1 MDGSIQ
7 KYMAFVKTVECGSFT
22 KAAEQLSY
30 SQSGISRMINDLEKE
45 WKVVLLER
53 SKSGVKLTSS
63 GMKLLPYAERV
74 CREYEKLQLEVDEL
88 QGFKSGLIRIGTFSS
103 VATHWLPNII
113 KEFQKNYPNI
123 DYEMLLGDYTDI
135 EEWIM
140 EGRIDCGFTRL
151 PVRDEMDTIFLEQDR
166 LLAVLPENHYLA
178 DKEKVS
184 VADLCS
190 EPFMLLEKDTKAEI
204 SAIFEKSGLTPKTH
218 FTTLDDYAVMSMIEN
233 GLGISILPEL
243 ILRRIPY
250 KIVAKEL
257 DIPAYRNIGLA
268 VRNKKTLSLAAKKF
282 IEYLKYR

>member
-88 QGFKSGLIRIGTFSS
+88 QGLKSGLIRIGTFSS

-166 LLAVLPENHYLA
+166 LLVVLPEGHPLT
-178 DKEKVS
+178 E
-184 VADLCS
+184 
-190 EPFMLLEKDTKAEI
+190 LE
-204 SAIFEKSGLTPKTH
+204 IFERSNLKPKVH
-218 FTTLDDYAVMSMIEN
+218 FTTWDDYAIMAMVES
-233 GLGISILPEL
+233 GLGISVLPEL
-243 ILRRIPY
+243 ILKRIPY
-250 KIVAKEL
+250 RIVTREL
-257 DIPAYRNIGLA
+257 EIPAYRNIGLA
-268 VRNKKTLSLAAKKF
+268 MRNRKGATPAVKRFL
-282 IEYLKYR
+282 EYLQYR

>member
-88 QGFKSGLIRIGTFSS
+88 QGLKSGLIRIGTFSS

-113 KEFQKNYPNI
+113 KEFQKI
-123 DYEMLLGDYTDI
+123 IQTLITRCFWVI
-135 EEWIM
+135 I
-140 EGRIDCGFTRL
+140 RILKNGSW
-151 PVRDEMDTIFLEQDR
+151 
-166 LLAVLPENHYLA
+166 
-178 DKEKVS
+178 KG
-184 VADLCS
+184 
-190 EPFMLLEKDTKAEI
+190 
-204 SAIFEKSGLTPKTH
+204 GLTV
-218 FTTLDDYAVMSMIEN
+218 DSQDC
-233 GLGISILPEL
+233 
-243 ILRRIPY
+243 R
-250 KIVAKEL
+250 
-257 DIPAYRNIGLA
+257 
-268 VRNKKTLSLAAKKF
+268 
-282 IEYLKYR
+282 